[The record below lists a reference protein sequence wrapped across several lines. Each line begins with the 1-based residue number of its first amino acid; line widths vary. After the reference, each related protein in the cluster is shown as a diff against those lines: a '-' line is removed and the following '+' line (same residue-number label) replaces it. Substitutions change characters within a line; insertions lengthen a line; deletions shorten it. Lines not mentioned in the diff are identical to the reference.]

1 MNVSLNGND
10 SDLMMDQVFAFPEQ
24 CQMLISKADNL
35 FFSNS
40 IEDRERA
47 SLLYTRL
54 IDRLSFLAAGP
65 EMYKG
70 SNLSTA
76 YDKIESTWKLT
87 VAPMVT
93 LKSVYEQ
100 AKCRLNRL
108 ILGQDMWG
116 HGENWVPRLSI
127 QFYDD
132 YVSSQLKLLVQEEK
146 VISDYEAA
154 WKESKETMAQVKK
167 GINSMQSH
175 KEAAEAKIKVL
186 TDENGPLKM
195 SVYKIAAFTPQLK
208 AKRTGLAKELRN
220 INLDKFD
227 TQVIVDAFS
236 TLAGLKVEFGSLKKL
251 GSLGYDLYKE
261 HTIVRDADGKKV
273 EKKYVINQ
281 LGACADTLESLLE
294 AFSTRKDH
302 TIEIDDPGCIKI
314 LAGIKDI
321 KKIMEQF
328 KNVLPKE
335 WQKKLDGDLD
345 EYVKLIQTRNDA
357 VMEYNA
363 AIQLLA
369 ESLNDRDYYQEQ
381 ALKLAQAGT
390 ELDSGL
396 PAIIYWLR
404 KARDGL
410 RLMIMQNLNY
420 QGRAIRYWGLR
431 DNITMLNAQPLRDAV
446 FLHAQQEKL
455 HQAFADS
462 LHQYATNVRNVWPA
476 RDEQQGLFK
485 TLTAEQ
491 VTALKNSGTKTSNGM
506 EYNLFLTIDPVTDQN
521 TFQARIDIR
530 LSQIRLWLIGADV
543 APEPAGRKLLSV
555 QLIHSGD
562 DDIQDERGTEHKFSH
577 DPVAIRF
584 DYDAGKV
591 ATADD
596 AVSRHV
602 FSRQQIQDD
611 HYIGDN
617 VTKSSI
623 AALGPYTTWRVRVLE
638 SANRGLDLR
647 GLREAYLEFRGTSR
661 DMSTG
666 ARGEEN
672 EELK

>member
-1 MNVSLNGND
+1 MNVPLNGSA
-10 SDLMMDQVFAFPEQ
+10 SDLMVNQAFVFPEQ
-24 CQMLISKADNL
+24 CQMLLSKADNL
-35 FFSNS
+35 FFTNS
-40 IEDRERA
+40 TKDRERA

-54 IDRLSFLAAGP
+54 INRLSFLAADP
-65 EMYKG
+65 AKYDG
-70 SNLSTA
+70 SNLSIA
-76 YDKIESTWKLT
+76 YGKIESTWKLT
-87 VAPMVT
+87 VAPLVT

-108 ILGQDMWG
+108 LLGQDMWG
-116 HGENWVPRLSI
+116 HGDDWVPRLSI

-132 YVSSQLKLLVQEEK
+132 YVNYQLKLLAEEEQ

-154 WKESKETMAQVKK
+154 WKESRETMEKVNK
-167 GINSMQSH
+167 GIDSMQSH
-175 KEAAEAKIKVL
+175 KEAADAKIRVL

-195 SVYKIAAFTPQLK
+195 SVYKIASFTPQLN
-208 AKRTGLAKELRN
+208 AKRTGLAKQFRN
-220 INLDKFD
+220 VNLDKFD
-227 TQVIVDAFS
+227 PQIIVEAFS
-236 TLAGLKVEFGSLKKL
+236 TVTGLKKDFDSLKKL

-273 EKKYVINQ
+273 EKKYVIDQ
-281 LGACADTLESLLE
+281 LGTCADTLESLLE
-294 AFSTRKDH
+294 TFSTRKDH
-302 TIEIDDPGCIKI
+302 TIAIDDPGCIKI
-314 LAGIKDI
+314 LASIKDI

-335 WQKKLDGDLD
+335 WQKKLNKDLD
-345 EYVKLIQTRNDA
+345 EYVKLIQMRNDA

-363 AIQLLA
+363 ALQLLA
-369 ESLNDRDYYQEQ
+369 ESLNDRDYYQDQ
-381 ALKLAQAGT
+381 ALKLAQART
-390 ELDSGL
+390 ELDPSL

-431 DNITMLNAQPLRDAV
+431 DNIAMLNAQPLQDAV

-455 HQAFADS
+455 HQTFADC

-485 TLTAEQ
+485 RLTAEQ
-491 VTALKNSGTKTSNGM
+491 VTALKNSGTMTPNGM
-506 EYNLFLTIDPVTDQN
+506 EYNLFLTIDPIIDQN

-543 APEPAGRKLLSV
+543 APEPTGRKLLSI

-562 DDIQDERGTEHKFSH
+562 DDIQDERGIEHKFSH

-591 ATADD
+591 ASADD
-596 AVSRHV
+596 ALSRHV

-611 HYIGDN
+611 HYIGDS

-647 GLREAYLEFRGTSR
+647 GLKEAYLEFRGTSR
-661 DMSTG
+661 DMSAG
-666 ARGEEN
+666 ARGEE
-672 EELK
+672 